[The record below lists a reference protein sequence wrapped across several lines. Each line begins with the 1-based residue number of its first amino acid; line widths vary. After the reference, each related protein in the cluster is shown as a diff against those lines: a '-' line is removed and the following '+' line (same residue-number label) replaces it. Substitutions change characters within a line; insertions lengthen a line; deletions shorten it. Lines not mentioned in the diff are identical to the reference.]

1 MLVPALCAG
10 HVLEGRQMLSTPHK
24 RFTWTRADRLAEFT
38 FFRTL
43 IQRRPPRKSARAAT
57 AAKERA
63 STGRWKPAA
72 WTPWLWVK

>member
-1 MLVPALCAG
+1 
-10 HVLEGRQMLSTPHK
+10 MLSTPEK
-24 RFTWTRADRLAEFT
+24 RFRWARSDRLAHFT

-43 IQRRPPRKSARAAT
+43 LQRRPRKPSRAIL

-63 STGRWKPAA
+63 ATGKWKPAA